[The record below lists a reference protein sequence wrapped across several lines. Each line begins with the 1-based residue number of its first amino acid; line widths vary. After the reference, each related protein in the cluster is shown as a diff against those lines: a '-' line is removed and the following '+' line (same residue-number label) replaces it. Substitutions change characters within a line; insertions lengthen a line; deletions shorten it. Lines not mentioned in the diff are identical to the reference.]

1 MSEHNPE
8 LSPEIQ
14 ALYEQ
19 AQSGDA
25 EAQNE
30 LGDAYYFG
38 EGVEQNYE
46 RAAYWFG
53 LSAEQG
59 YADAQCNLGFMYE
72 QGTGIAQSDEK
83 SFVYYQLAAEQG
95 NANGQYN
102 LGVMYRNGVGVAQS
116 NEKAVEYYQLAAEQ
130 RHVDAQCNL
139 GFMYEHGKGIA
150 QSDKKEV
157 HYYRL
162 AAQQG
167 HALSQCNLGFMYE
180 FGKGVRKNCKKAV
193 EYYKLAAK
201 QEHPRALILLAHC
214 YFEGGVVVQSFT
226 KVKTLCEQVVKDIK
240 DTELSFEAYELCDRA
255 ERFEKSVSIS
265 TLREEILSY
274 LEVSKNLSMT
284 HYTSFEVGQA
294 ILLEKSPFR
303 LGHINAVN
311 DPNEGKLLWH
321 ELGYEPIEGNPVFIG
336 CFLPKSDNLNM
347 WRFYS
352 KNHLNDDACGCAIT
366 FNPQDFFNY
375 RLLEEQGSFSE
386 QLEAKKAFANTGQSP
401 QESAAFYRVLY
412 VQDQFEF
419 EDDDE
424 NKVSSLFA
432 KLKKEITKFVGKNP
446 TPEKL
451 QILAWLLG
459 PLPYLLK
466 DANYKDEQ
474 EHRVIVSHLDYGA
487 KEIKSE
493 DPDFATGTA
502 PRLYLELHRDDHL
515 APIEY
520 VTLGPKAPNKEMMA
534 PYWRHQ
540 LASKFSAKLD
550 IRPSRCAYK

>member
-8 LSPEIQ
+8 LSSEIQ
-14 ALYEQ
+14 ALIEQ

-72 QGTGIAQSDEK
+72 QGKSVTQDNEK
-83 SFVYYQLAAEQG
+83 AVEYYQLAAEQG
-95 NANGQYN
+95 NADGQYN
-102 LGVMYRNGVGVAQS
+102 LGVMYGQGKGAAQSNEKAIEYYQLAAEQEHTHAMNNLGVMYEQGTGVAQS

-130 RHVDAQCNL
+130 GNAIAQCNL
-139 GFMYEHGKGIA
+139 GIMYEQGKSVA
-150 QSDKKEV
+150 QSDEKAVE
-157 HYYRL
+157 YYRL
-162 AAQQG
+162 AAKQG
-167 HALSQCNLGFMYE
+167 TARAQLNLAY
-180 FGKGVRKNCKKAV
+180 
-193 EYYKLAAK
+193 
-201 QEHPRALILLAHC
+201 C
-214 YFEGGVVVQSFT
+214 YFEGGWVEQSFT
-226 KVKTLCEQVVKDIK
+226 ETKALCEQVFK
-240 DTELSFEAYELCDRA
+240 DTELSFEAYELHDRA
-255 ERFEKSVSIS
+255 ERFELSGPIGK
-265 TLREEILSY
+265 LREQILDRLKVDS
-274 LEVSKNLSMT
+274 NAPMT
-284 HYTSFEVGQA
+284 HYTSFDVGQA
-294 ILLEKSPFR
+294 ILLEQSPFR

-366 FNPQDFFNY
+366 FNPQNFFNY

-386 QLEAKKAFANTGQSP
+386 QSEAKKAFSNTGQSP

-419 EDDDE
+419 EDDE
-424 NKVSSLFA
+424 NEVGSLFA
-432 KLKKEITKFVGKNP
+432 KLKKEVTGFVGENP

-487 KEIKSE
+487 KEIQSAA
-493 DPDFATGTA
+493 PDFANGTA

-540 LASKFSAKLD
+540 LASRFSAKLD